1 MQAGRRSSEE
11 CWQPSGK
18 MRFSLVPGGD
28 WANKLRFTKNQ
39 MSEHKAT
46 IVWKKVTEQFTYET
60 YNRSHVWR
68 FDAGIELKAS
78 ATPAYLG
85 NADMVDPEE
94 AFVASLSSCHMLTF
108 LAFACKKRLVVESY
122 EDEAVAHVEK
132 TPEGKMAITRVVLRP
147 LVKFSA
153 EKTPTPQEL
162 EQLHHSAHEFCFIAN
177 SVKASVAVEPR

>member
-1 MQAGRRSSEE
+1 
-11 CWQPSGK
+11 
-18 MRFSLVPGGD
+18 
-28 WANKLRFTKNQ
+28 

-46 IVWKKVTEQFTYET
+46 IIWKKESDQFTYDT
-60 YNRSHVWR
+60 YNRGHIWK
-68 FDAGIELKAS
+68 FDAGIEVKAS

-132 TPEGKMAITRVVLRP
+132 TPEGKLAITRVELHPRVIFGGEKAP
-147 LVKFSA
+147 TA
-153 EKTPTPQEL
+153 EEL
-162 EQLHHSAHEFCFIAN
+162 DQLHHSAHEFCFIAN